1 MQALEISVHC
11 KCFPYIF
18 IIYVFDIFSVLFL
31 EMKDT
36 YQLDM
41 QDADQFL
48 NLLHTLSDM
57 GAAMR
62 KVIGHALTS
71 TSLYKELTEG
81 IILIWFE

>member
-11 KCFPYIF
+11 KCFPYTCIF
-18 IIYVFDIFSVLFL
+18 IIYVFDIFCVLFL

-71 TSLYKELTEG
+71 LSLYKELTEG
-81 IILIWFE
+81 IILI

>member
-1 MQALEISVHC
+1 
-11 KCFPYIF
+11 
-18 IIYVFDIFSVLFL
+18 
-31 EMKDT
+31 
-36 YQLDM
+36 
-41 QDADQFL
+41 
-48 NLLHTLSDM
+48 M

>member
-1 MQALEISVHC
+1 
-11 KCFPYIF
+11 
-18 IIYVFDIFSVLFL
+18 
-31 EMKDT
+31 MKDT

-81 IILIWFE
+81 IILI

>member
-1 MQALEISVHC
+1 VQALEISVHC

-48 NLLHTLSDM
+48 NLLHTLSDDLVYKFQASYCIQKFSM
-57 GAAMR
+57 IFEIY
-62 KVIGHALTS
+62 IG
-71 TSLYKELTEG
+71 
-81 IILIWFE
+81 

>member
-1 MQALEISVHC
+1 MN
-11 KCFPYIF
+11 
-18 IIYVFDIFSVLFL
+18 IFS

-48 NLLHTLSDM
+48 TFLHTLSDM

-62 KVIGHALTS
+62 KVIGQALNS
-71 TSLYKELTEG
+71 NALYKELTEG
-81 IILIWFE
+81 LYISELYIK